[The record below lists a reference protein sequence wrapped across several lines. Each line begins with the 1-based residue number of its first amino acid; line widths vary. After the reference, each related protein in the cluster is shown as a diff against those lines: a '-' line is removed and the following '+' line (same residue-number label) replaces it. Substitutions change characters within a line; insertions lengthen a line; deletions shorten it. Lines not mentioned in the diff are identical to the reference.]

1 MVDKKHPIS
10 QALGIANDE
19 SEQDN
24 VISLSLPANNEAE
37 VDFKT
42 ARDNTHELL
51 DDAMG
56 AVKELLQIAAY
67 SQDHESYQ
75 SLALLMKTA
84 AQLNRDL
91 VGLAFKKEVLT
102 QGSTSV
108 SGPTTINSNNT
119 LVCTSSQLQEM
130 LEKKD

>member
-10 QALGIANDE
+10 QALGIANDK

-24 VISLSLPANNEAE
+24 VISLSPPEKNEVE
-37 VDFKT
+37 LDFKA
-42 ARDNTHELL
+42 ARDNTYELL
-51 DDAMG
+51 SGAMG
-56 AVKELLQIAAY
+56 SVQELLQIASY
-67 SQDHESYQ
+67 SQDHEAYQ

-108 SGPTTINSNNT
+108 SGPTTINSRNT
-119 LVCTSSQLQEM
+119 LVCTSAEIQEM

>member
-10 QALGIANDE
+10 QALGIANDK

-91 VGLAFKKEVLT
+91 VGLAFKKEVLM
-102 QGSTSV
+102 QGSHIA
-108 SGPTTINSNNT
+108 GPTTINSKNT
-119 LVCTSSQLQEM
+119 LVCTSAEIQEM
-130 LEKKD
+130 LEKKHD